1 MRYVIPLAS
10 GDDLFPKD
18 EFHFPKPLI
27 EINGR
32 PMISYVIDNIR
43 LTDPDANFIF
53 IIRREDSVLHSLAS
67 ALELLAGAGTHVVE
81 LSHATQGAICSV
93 LMAIELV
100 EDDAPLV
107 ICNGDQVIDVDFK
120 RVAQY
125 FQNNAYDAG
134 VITFN
139 SVHPRWSYVR
149 IDDDGFVS
157 ESAEKRVISRAA
169 IAGYYYFKSGKQF
182 VAAATSYLL
191 NGEAINGRYYL
202 SPSLNE
208 IILVGGKV
216 GVHSVADDQYT
227 SFYSPQ
233 RVEYF
238 QQTRS
243 HESAGSRGPSAIQ
256 IVVPMAGLGSR
267 FSKEGYVKPKP
278 FIDVNG
284 KTMIERVMDNLR
296 TDDARFVLIARQEHL
311 DAEPDIHK
319 ALERNGVDFLP
330 INFVTEGPACT
341 VMTARSVLRYED
353 ALVVAN
359 CDQIIDFDLS
369 DFIADARRR
378 KLDGSILVFREPE
391 KNPKWS
397 FARLGANGLVLEV
410 KEKVPI
416 SDLATVGI
424 YYFAKTS
431 AFFDAAIDMIALK
444 DRTNDEFYVCPMY
457 NYLINNGGRVGVYE
471 IEQAAMH
478 GIGTPSDL
486 KIYLEH
492 VRK

>member
-32 PMISYVIDNIR
+32 PMIGYVVDNIR
-43 LTDPDANFIF
+43 RTDANAEFIF
-53 IIRREDSVLHSLAS
+53 IIRREDSLLHSLAS
-67 ALELLAGAGTHVVE
+67 ALKLLAGEGTRVVE
-81 LSHATQGAICSV
+81 LSHETQGAICSV
-93 LMAIELV
+93 LMAIDLI
-100 EDDAPLV
+100 EDEAPLV

-120 RVAQY
+120 RVAQS
-125 FQNNAYDAG
+125 FEKQAYDAA

-149 IDDDGFVS
+149 VDDEGFVN
-157 ESAEKRVISRAA
+157 EAAEKRVISRAA
-169 IAGYYYFKSGKQF
+169 IAGYYYFKSGKKF

-208 IILVGGKV
+208 IILEGGKV

-238 QQTRS
+238 QQ
-243 HESAGSRGPSAIQ
+243 AWSRVNAPKQKQHTVQ
-256 IVVPMAGLGSR
+256 IVIPMAGLGSR
-267 FSKEGYVKPKP
+267 FSKEGFEKPKP
-278 FIDVNG
+278 FINVNG
-284 KTMIERVMDNLR
+284 KTMIEQVMDNLR

-311 DAEPDIHK
+311 DAEPSIHK
-319 ALERNGVDFLP
+319 ALDNEGVDFLP
-330 INFVTEGPACT
+330 IDFVTEGPACT
-341 VMTARSVLRYED
+341 VMTARSILRYDD

-359 CDQIIDFDLS
+359 CDQIVDLDLS

-378 KLDGSILVFREPE
+378 NLDGSILVFRDAE

-397 FARLGANGLVLEV
+397 FARLDAQGLVVEV

-431 AFFDAAIDMIALK
+431 AFFDAAIDMVAMR
-444 DRTNDEFYVCPMY
+444 DRTNDEFYVCPVY
-457 NYLINNGGRVGVYE
+457 NYVIKNGGRVGVYE
-471 IEQAAMH
+471 INQLAMH

-492 VRK
+492 TSK